1 MLQCLLFA
9 ATVLCLS
16 CESGSGEPEQPQA
29 PAWQAPELLAS
40 GFRFTEGP
48 AWCDDGYLL
57 FSDLYD
63 NKIYKWSEE
72 NGVTT
77 FLSPSESSNGIC
89 YDGTRFWVC
98 RHAARDIAVLG
109 KEGTI
114 ASFVGSYDGRKL
126 NSPNDVTV
134 SEKGIIY
141 FTDPDYGVEVE
152 DRELDFEGLYYV
164 VDGSDEAILA
174 DASLSKPN
182 GVAFSPD
189 HTKLYVCESSSNKI
203 YVFDLTPT
211 GVPVNKRTLCR
222 IPGDGEVD
230 GIACHKSGYLFI
242 AFSAGGVV
250 VVSAAGERTGYM
262 TFSEKDR
269 IRNLC
274 FGGDDGNTLFVAA
287 SRSLYKVRLTY

>member
-16 CESGSGEPEQPQA
+16 CESESGEPEQPQA
-29 PAWQAPELLAS
+29 PAWQAPELLVG

-72 NGVTT
+72 DGVTT

-98 RHAARDIAVLG
+98 RHAARDVAVLG

-126 NSPNDVTV
+126 NSPNDIAV

-141 FTDPDYGVEVE
+141 FTDPDYGVEPE
-152 DRELDFEGLYYV
+152 DRELDFEGLYYAV
-164 VDGSDEAILA
+164 NDSEGAILA
-174 DASLSKPN
+174 DDSLLKPN
-182 GVAFSPD
+182 GVALSPTTRSCMFAKAAPIRSMFS
-189 HTKLYVCESSSNKI
+189 I
-203 YVFDLTPT
+203 
-211 GVPVNKRTLCR
+211 
-222 IPGDGEVD
+222 
-230 GIACHKSGYLFI
+230 
-242 AFSAGGVV
+242 
-250 VVSAAGERTGYM
+250 
-262 TFSEKDR
+262 
-269 IRNLC
+269 
-274 FGGDDGNTLFVAA
+274 
-287 SRSLYKVRLTY
+287 